1 MQERNIRLCD
11 LSRQSGV
18 SRPTLDGI
26 LGKKKVFNKT
36 GVRIGTLLRLA
47 KVLDADIVIDGTK
60 PYYFELI
67 LRGENENFE
76 RNSIV
81 HDRSVRGNCSSRVR

>member
-1 MQERNIRLCD
+1 MMTITEAMQARNIRLRD

-18 SRPTLDGI
+18 SRPTLDRI

-36 GVRIGTLLRLA
+36 GVRTETLLRIA
-47 KVLDADIVIDGTK
+47 KVLDADVVIDGTK

-67 LRGENENFE
+67 LRG
-76 RNSIV
+76 
-81 HDRSVRGNCSSRVR
+81 